1 MFLLRCQENMEN
13 LSLDA
18 FLVVYSATDRSSF
31 DLAVDILRQLR
42 EEVGATKA
50 IILVGNKT
58 DLARKRTISADGN

>member
-1 MFLLRCQENMEN
+1 MFYFCRQENTDN

-18 FLVVYSATDRSSF
+18 FLVVYSATDSSSF

>member
-1 MFLLRCQENMEN
+1 MEN

-18 FLVVYSATDRSSF
+18 FLVVYSATDRSSY

>member
-1 MFLLRCQENMEN
+1 MFYFCRQENMEN

-31 DLAVDILRQLR
+31 DLSVDILRQLR